1 MGKGRDFSD
10 LCGEK
15 KKTYL
20 YGGKYKTFRAG
31 NSDSPEKTIRGIISK
46 CNSDKFCKGFDT
58 WSQLVSMIF
67 CQFANSTSVRDI
79 SNGLKSATGNLNH
92 LGIREAPSKPTVAY
106 QNRHRS
112 SNVFKE
118 IYYACLEH
126 LGQHTFGKRKKFR
139 FKSPIKLL
147 DSTLISVCLS
157 VFDWAHYKTHK
168 GAVKMHAMLDFDM
181 LLPHYVLIT
190 DGKKGDNTAAKQI
203 PVERGTVVVSDR
215 YYCDFELLN
224 LWDSNG
230 VFFVVRH
237 KRNLAFRKVR
247 ENDLPPVRHQN
258 VLIDEIVELTGPQTR
273 GKYPKQL
280 RRVVVYN
287 EEKDFTVE
295 LLTNNF
301 NWTASTIGELYKSR
315 WQIEIFF
322 RHVKELLHI
331 KSFVGTSQNA
341 VEIQLWTAL
350 ITILM
355 LKYLQ
360 FKASY
365 DWCLSNLTASL
376 RLNTFTKMD
385 LWKWLD
391 EPFTPPPDTPGNPN
405 EGVQLSFF

>member
-1 MGKGRDFSD
+1 MAANITLFAQAIAT
-10 LCGEK
+10 LPK
-15 KKTYL
+15 KIIK
-20 YGGKYKTFRAG
+20 
-31 NSDSPEKTIRGIISK
+31 GIISK

-92 LGIREAPSKPTVAY
+92 LGIREAPSKSTVAY
-106 QNRHRS
+106 QNRHRD
-112 SNVFKE
+112 SNVFRE

-126 LGQHTFGKRKKFR
+126 LGQHTFGKRKKFK
-139 FKSPIKLL
+139 FKNPIKLL
-147 DSTLISVCLS
+147 DSTLISLCLS

-168 GAVKMHAMLDFDM
+168 GAVKMHALLDYDM

-224 LWDSNG
+224 HWDSNG

-237 KRNLAFRKVR
+237 KSNLSFRKVR

-258 VLIDEIVELTGPQTR
+258 VLIDEIVELTSPQTI

-287 EEKDFTVE
+287 EEKGFTVE

-301 NWTASTIGELYKSR
+301 NWAASTIGELYKSR
-315 WQIEIFF
+315 WLVEIFF
-322 RHVKELLHI
+322 RHVKQLLHI

-365 DWCLSNLTASL
+365 DWNLSNLVASL

-385 LWKWLD
+385 LWKWLN
-391 EPFTPPPDTPGNPN
+391 EPFTPPPDTLGDPN
-405 EGVQLSFF
+405 EGVQLSIF

>member
-1 MGKGRDFSD
+1 MAANITLFAQAIAT
-10 LCGEK
+10 LPK
-15 KKTYL
+15 KIIK
-20 YGGKYKTFRAG
+20 
-31 NSDSPEKTIRGIISK
+31 GIINKS
-46 CNSDKFCKGFDT
+46 NSDKFCKGFDT

-79 SNGLKSATGNLNH
+79 SNGLRSATGNLNH
-92 LGIREAPSKPTVAY
+92 LGIREAPSKSTVAY

-126 LGQHTFGKRKKFR
+126 LGQHTFGRRKKFK
-139 FKSPIKLL
+139 FKNPIKLL
-147 DSTLISVCLS
+147 DSTLISLCLS
-157 VFDWAHYKTHK
+157 VFDWAHYKTHQ
-168 GAVKMHAMLDFDM
+168 GAVKMHALLDYDM

-203 PVERGTVVVSDR
+203 PVDKGTVVVSDR

-224 LWDSNG
+224 YWDSNG

-237 KRNLAFRKVR
+237 KSNLSFRKVM

-258 VLIDEIVELTGPQTR
+258 VLIDEIVELTGTQTS

-287 EEKDFTVE
+287 EEKGFTVE

-301 NWTASTIGELYKSR
+301 NWAASTIGELYKSR
-315 WQIEIFF
+315 WLVEIFF
-322 RHVKELLHI
+322 RHVKQLLHI

-360 FKASY
+360 FRASY
-365 DWCLSNLTASL
+365 DWNLSNLVASL

-385 LWKWLD
+385 LWKWLN
-391 EPFTPPPDTPGNPN
+391 EPFTPPPDTLGNPN
-405 EGVQLSFF
+405 EGVQLSIF